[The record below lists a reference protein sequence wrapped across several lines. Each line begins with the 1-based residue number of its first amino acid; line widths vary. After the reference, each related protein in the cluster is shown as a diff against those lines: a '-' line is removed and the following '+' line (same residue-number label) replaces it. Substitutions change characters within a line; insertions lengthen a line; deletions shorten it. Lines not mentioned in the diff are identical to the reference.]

1 MLKKLSFTAPLILI
15 TATLISA
22 CEEPLQPVV
31 AKSRPVKT
39 IVVDEGGAGN
49 IRSFPATVDAIQK
62 ADISFRVRGRIQKI
76 HVKEGSEVKKGE
88 VLAELDPTDF
98 EIRLNDRKAS
108 YKTAQAN
115 YDRAKELVGKGAIS
129 KVEHDKIRADYY
141 TASANLK
148 EAEQDLI
155 YTKLK
160 AQFDGYIAKRHVE
173 SFEEVLGSQT
183 IFSLE
188 DVSEL
193 KLLIDVPENLMINIG
208 RRRHEDRNV
217 YAIFDNVSNDHFPL
231 TFVEATTKADPKT
244 KTFKVTLKM
253 DAPEGFNILPGM
265 TSTVYARLYSD
276 SFTTGPTMA
285 LPVSAV
291 ISDADKK
298 PTVWLVDENTMTVSP
313 RSVDTGLMTG
323 NFIQVTGLNPGDR
336 VVTAGASFLR
346 EGMKVTLLET
356 GEQPEE

>member
-1 MLKKLSFTAPLILI
+1 MLKKLSLTAPLILI
-15 TATLISA
+15 TATLITA
-22 CEEPLQPVV
+22 CEEPLPPVV
-31 AKSRPVKT
+31 TDSRPVKT
-39 IVVDEGGAGN
+39 IFVDEGGTGN

-62 ADISFRVRGRIQKI
+62 ADISFRVRGKIQKI
-76 HVKEGSEVKKGE
+76 YVKEGSQVKKGDL
-88 VLAELDPTDF
+88 LAELDPTDF
-98 EIRLNDRKAS
+98 DIRLKDREAS
-108 YKTAQAN
+108 YKTAKAN
-115 YDRAKELVGKGAIS
+115 FDRAKSLVEKGAIS
-129 KVEHDKIRADYY
+129 KVEHDNIRAKYF

-148 EAEQDLI
+148 EARQDLV

-173 SFEEVLGSQT
+173 NFEEVLASQT

-193 KLLIDVPENLMINIG
+193 KLLIDVPENLMIHIG
-208 RRRHEDRNV
+208 RRTHEDREV
-217 YAIFDNVSNDHFPL
+217 YAIFDNISIDRFPL

-253 DAPEGFNILPGM
+253 DAPEDYNILPGM

-276 SFTTGPTMA
+276 TFATGATTA
-285 LPVSAV
+285 IPVSAV
-291 ISDADKK
+291 ISDAYKK
-298 PTVWLVDENTMTVSP
+298 PTVWLVDEKTMTVSP

-323 NFIQVTGLNPGDR
+323 NFIQVTGLNPGER
-336 VVTAGASFLR
+336 IVTAGASFLR
-346 EGMKVTLLET
+346 QGMKVTLLDT